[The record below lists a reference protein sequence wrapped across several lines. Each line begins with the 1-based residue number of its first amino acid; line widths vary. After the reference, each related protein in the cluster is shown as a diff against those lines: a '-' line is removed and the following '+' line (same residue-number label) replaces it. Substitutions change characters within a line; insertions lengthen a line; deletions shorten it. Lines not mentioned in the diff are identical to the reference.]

1 VEASG
6 EGDMAVSITDEIL
19 RSVRE
24 ISNTQVQQ
32 QRVTDQ
38 QATLIRQQE
47 ETLSEAIGEIE
58 DLLLAVRG
66 SVDGSHPSIHEQ
78 LRRLLSKIEGI
89 ESDLR
94 TKTANLHTELG
105 TITNTVNCISKE
117 QKNLALRVHTLES
130 DAQRAKG
137 WQSGFAKIAV
147 GVILLIVGALIQ
159 ILAGLIWPR

>member
-1 VEASG
+1 
-6 EGDMAVSITDEIL
+6 MATSITEEIL

-47 ETLSEAIGEIE
+47 ETLSEALGEIE
-58 DLLLAVRG
+58 DLLIAVRG
-66 SVDGSHPSIHEQ
+66 SVDGSHPSVHEQ
-78 LRRLLSKIEGI
+78 LRRLLAKIEGI

-94 TKTANLHTELG
+94 IKTASLHAELG
-105 TITNTVNCISKE
+105 NITNSVNCISKE
-117 QKNLALRVHTLES
+117 HKSLALRVHTLES

-137 WQSGFAKIAV
+137 WQSGFAKVIV

-159 ILAGLIWPR
+159 IITGRIWPR